1 MNIMPSPPLMNATL
15 RAQEPGFKTLFD
27 GGGPESEV
35 FAKWRMVGE
44 GQFCLRDRCL
54 VAEPGDDIG
63 LLYYTAEQFD
73 DFILRLD
80 FLLPKPYGENNDN
93 SGVYVR
99 FRNPLM
105 PLLPG
110 TPRTEYSANLATGPV
125 DTGYEIQI
133 DEEARG
139 DSRQDE
145 TDGHFYNRTG
155 AVYKIKAPGGRPGQQ
170 NFTNNQKLAAC
181 TWHSY
186 EIRVQDRT
194 YTVLLNGQHAT
205 TFTAD
210 VHAPGEAFRG
220 REKSEDANSGF
231 IGLQAHTGNVAFA
244 NVRIKAL

>member
-1 MNIMPSPPLMNATL
+1 MTTVPSPPLLNSAD

-27 GGGPESEV
+27 GGETASEV
-35 FAKWRMVGE
+35 FATWCMVGE
-44 GQFCLRDRCL
+44 GSFSLCDRCL
-54 VAEPGDDIG
+54 VAEPGDEIG

-73 DFILRLD
+73 DFVLRLD
-80 FLLPKPYGENNDN
+80 FLLPRPFGEHNDN

-99 FRNPLM
+99 FRDPLV

-110 TPRTEYSANLATGPV
+110 TLRTEYSTNPATGPV

-133 DEEARG
+133 DEESRG
-139 DSRQDE
+139 DSRKDE
-145 TDGHFYNRTG
+145 ADGLFYNHTG
-155 AVYKIKAPGGRPGQQ
+155 AVYKIPHLGKGPGQQ
-170 NFTNNQKLAAC
+170 DFTNQQRLQAF

-186 EIRVQDRT
+186 EISVHDRT

-210 VHAPGEAFRG
+210 ARAPGETFRG
-220 REKSEDANSGF
+220 RKKREDAASGF